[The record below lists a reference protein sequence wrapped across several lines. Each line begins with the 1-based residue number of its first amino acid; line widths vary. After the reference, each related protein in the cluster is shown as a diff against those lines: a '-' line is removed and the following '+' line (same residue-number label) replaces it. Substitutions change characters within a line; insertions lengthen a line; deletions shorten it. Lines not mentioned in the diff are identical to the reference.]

1 MMILLPEIVIPKH
14 YCAPKQFKMEKC
26 RAYYRKNHK
35 LDRDII
41 IDDNHVLLDG
51 YCAYLVLMENGV
63 KEADVVISDV
73 SKYQDHCTTYVY
85 GKHEGNDKVYVW
97 RVTPRTKCV
106 EVLKPGIEALV
117 RSSYGLMKVVRVV
130 DVKSSN
136 IPPVSGRI
144 KEVIRCL
151 KD

>member
-1 MMILLPEIVIPKH
+1 MTVRLSDITIPTH
-14 YCAPKQFKMEKC
+14 YCAPKRSKLEKC

-41 IDDNHVLLDG
+41 IDSNHTLLDG

-63 KEADVVISDV
+63 NETEAVVSEV
-73 SKYQDHCTTYVY
+73 SKYQDRFITYVY
-85 GKHEGNDKVYVW
+85 GKHERNDRVYVW
-97 RVTPRTKCV
+97 RVSPRTKCV
-106 EVLKPGIEALV
+106 EVLKPGIDALV
-117 RSSYGLMKVVRVV
+117 RTSHGLKIVHVV

-136 IPPVSGRI
+136 IPPVSGKI
-144 KEVIRCL
+144 MEVIRCL